1 MSDPITVQQFAIG
14 QSVRRIEDPR
24 LVQGLG
30 RYSDDVNLARQA
42 HAAVVRSPH
51 GHARILGIDPAA
63 ALRAPGVLAVLT
75 GADLAAD
82 GVGHLPTDA
91 TRKRRDGSPAF
102 PTPRPALARERVRHV
117 GDPVALVVATS
128 PEAAADASERVTVE
142 YAPLPAVTGAARAT
156 GAGAAAVW
164 DEAPDNVAFV
174 WEAGSR
180 DAVARAFAA
189 AAHVTRLDF
198 VVTRVAAAP
207 LEPRAAVGE
216 FDRRSGRYTLHTGIQ
231 GPHGLRAQLAE
242 QIFRV
247 PHAQVRVV
255 TGEVGGSFGMRS
267 GMYPEL
273 ALVLWAAKRLGRPV
287 KWTASRRSESV
298 V

>member
-1 MSDPITVQQFAIG
+1 MSDPITVQKFAIG
-14 QSVRRIEDPR
+14 QSVSRLEDPR

-30 RYSDDVNLARQA
+30 RYSDDVNLPRQA
-42 HAAVVRSPH
+42 YAVVVRSPH
-51 GHARILGIDPAA
+51 GHARITGIDPAA

-82 GVGHLPTDA
+82 GLGNLPTDA
-91 TRKRRDGSPAF
+91 SRKRRDGSPAF
-102 PTPRPALARERVRHV
+102 TTPRPALIRDRVRHV

-128 PEAAADASERVTVE
+128 PETA
-142 YAPLPAVTGAARAT
+142 AARAT
-156 GAGAAAVW
+156 NGGAPAVW

-180 DAVARAFAA
+180 DAVARAFTG

-216 FDRRSGRYTLHTGIQ
+216 FDRRSERYTLHTGIQ
-231 GPHGLRAQLAE
+231 
-242 QIFRV
+242 
-247 PHAQVRVV
+247 
-255 TGEVGGSFGMRS
+255 
-267 GMYPEL
+267 
-273 ALVLWAAKRLGRPV
+273 
-287 KWTASRRSESV
+287 
-298 V
+298 